1 MGSTPAAARDPDAA
15 AADTTVSL
23 ATTTTTA
30 TNAVAGSVPTS
41 APTTAP
47 HTPHRSLRRRLRSR
61 GKAAVG
67 SLKGLRHGRSGAS
80 MATHGGSVAV
90 LTPPARAPLTSDID
104 ELLRLEET
112 VQENVKKSHMDLLSR
127 PASPPPVTTSFGA
140 LYVKD
145 EASYSPETA
154 QPHLRHGRKNVDI
167 DEILADVEDNVFVT
181 PPSQPRGMSIR
192 RKSVA
197 RRVSIRP
204 VVLALPKGRESSRRW
219 STPAIGATAKT
230 QMAPAPGSRTHMSM
244 CNVAEIQP
252 PAGAGAASRVSLKD
266 MPIAAPMDIEQIMTL
281 FAAERRKHRRASV
294 VKHHTSART
303 SRRPSATASTAIPV
317 GTATLKSP
325 TSKSLRRDGARSPPP
340 VAGVPASTRGSG
352 SPTAPAA
359 PTSPT
364 APTSPIGTTPLTI
377 GFTPLESIM
386 SAPTSPTGPS
396 GMTRSITTTSMGTTA
411 TAGGGGRG
419 SISSMAVIMPKGW
432 RRGTLAST
440 DAVRE
445 YQVGSSVDDEIDT
458 NNDAETVSRRAS
470 TSGVVPSPS
479 VVGTCDL
486 PTVTETS
493 VPALASIVD
502 EDDGDDD
509 FVDEAMTDEALLV
522 MLRALPRPVLD
533 VVYVHHNNDIDQ
545 LLASPTRGL

>member
-1 MGSTPAAARDPDAA
+1 MGTTPAAARDPDA

-30 TNAVAGSVPTS
+30 TNAAAGSVPTS

-112 VQENVKKSHMDLLSR
+112 VQENVKKSQDLLSR
-127 PASPPPVTTSFGA
+127 PASPPPVSTSLGA

-167 DEILADVEDNVFVT
+167 DEILAEVEDNVFVT
-181 PPSQPRGMSIR
+181 PPSLPRRMSIR

-219 STPAIGATAKT
+219 STPAIGATAKVPL
-230 QMAPAPGSRTHMSM
+230 APAPGSRTHMSM
-244 CNVAEIQP
+244 CNVADIQP

-281 FAAERRKHRRASV
+281 FAAERRKHRRASA
-294 VKHHTSART
+294 VKHHNSART
-303 SRRPSATASTAIPV
+303 SRRPSATASTALPA

-325 TSKSLRRDGARSPPP
+325 PSKSLRRDGARSPPP
-340 VAGVPASTRGSG
+340 VSSSARGSA
-352 SPTAPAA
+352 SPTAPAT
-359 PTSPT
+359 PTNPT
-364 APTSPIGTTPLTI
+364 TPTSPIATTPLTI
-377 GFTPLESIM
+377 GFTPLESIT
-386 SAPTSPTGPS
+386 SAPTSPTAACS
-396 GMTRSITTTSMGTTA
+396 MTRSITTTSMGTTA
-411 TAGGGGRG
+411 TTGGGGRG

-445 YQVGSSVDDEIDT
+445 YRVGSSVDDEIDT
-458 NNDAETVSRRAS
+458 NNNDETVSRRAS
-470 TSGVVPSPS
+470 TSGVVMSPS
-479 VVGTCDL
+479 VGGTCDL
-486 PTVTETS
+486 PPVTETS

-509 FVDEAMTDEALLV
+509 YVDEAMTDEALLV

-533 VVYVHHNNDIDQ
+533 VVYVHHDNDIDQ
-545 LLASPTRGL
+545 LLASPTKKMADG